1 MSTIGLQR
9 AARIKAVHAACRR
22 LGIDDDTRRD
32 IQLSLTGKASLSDMH
47 SGEVSRVLDHLN
59 GRGNDHRD
67 DWRFVFRL
75 AADRQAIGK
84 KIYRLAERIGA
95 AQEPPVPVMGKRYIE
110 GITEQM
116 RGCQQPLEFCDAGQL
131 RKVVQAL
138 EIYCKRHWY

>member
-1 MSTIGLQR
+1 MSSIGLQK

-32 IQLSLTGKASLSDMH
+32 IQLQLTGKSSLSDMH

-75 AADRQAIGK
+75 VPDRQPLAK
-84 KIYRLAERIGA
+84 KIYRLAERVGA
-95 AQEPPVPVMGKRYIE
+95 IMTLPVPVASKAYIE
-110 GITEQM
+110 GIARQM
-116 RGCQQPLEFCDAGQL
+116 RGCEQPLEFCDAGQL
-131 RKVVQAL
+131 RSIVQAL
-138 EIYCKRHWY
+138 EVYLKRHGG